1 LVAVWEWANLHYNN
15 AAMSS
20 DRRFN
25 TIWNV
30 FKILIAVTLAGYV
43 FTRTDLNELI
53 SLGGQLVPHLIVATF
68 LLYTSLTLFKAVK
81 YQILLQQ
88 RTSYW
93 RVLNVVVMQNA
104 LSNFLANSVGIA
116 SYLTL
121 LKVEEKVRLGRSGL
135 VFLITKIGDL
145 FAVWVVM
152 VISTA
157 LFWERIAELHQVVL
171 ILEAVIG
178 AGFVFFF
185 AALFFR
191 KFFIS
196 IFNSFL
202 QRFHL
207 IKLPFVGDVAQV
219 LDAFAEMEERN
230 ILRIVFIA
238 FGLSLVY
245 YMFTLLWMVTSL
257 RAFGLE
263 AETWVIVFVSGA
275 LQLFSFFPVTI
286 FGGLGITEVTSLY
299 LYSLFGVEQEGLT
312 AILVGWRVLYYLA
325 NLFVLTYLPF
335 YTLLIE
341 RKIKPRTAG

>member
-1 LVAVWEWANLHYNN
+1 MHYNN

-20 DRRFN
+20 NRRFN
-25 TIWNV
+25 TIWNI
-30 FKILIAVTLAGYV
+30 FKILIALVLAGYV
-43 FTRTDLNELI
+43 FTRTDIHELI
-53 SLGGQLVPHLIVATF
+53 SLWGQISIPLLVATF
-68 LLYTSLTLFKAVK
+68 LLYASLTLFKALK

-88 RTSYW
+88 QTSYW

-121 LKVEEKVRLGRSGL
+121 LKVEEKVRMGRSAL

-152 VISTA
+152 VFSTL
-157 LFWERIAELHQVVL
+157 LFWGRIPELHQAVV
-171 ILEAVIG
+171 ILEAIIG
-178 AGFVFFF
+178 AGFALFF

-196 IFNSFL
+196 VFNSLL
-202 QRFHL
+202 QRFQL
-207 IKLPFVGDVAQV
+207 TKFAVVGDVAQV
-219 LDAFAEMEERN
+219 LDAFAEMEEKS

-238 FGLSLVY
+238 FGLSLGY
-245 YMFTLLWMVTSL
+245 YMVTLLWMVTSM
-257 RAFGLE
+257 RAFGFE
-263 AETWVIVFVSGA
+263 AETWVVVFVSGA

-299 LYSLFGVEQEGLT
+299 LYSLFGVEPEGLT
-312 AILVGWRVLYYLA
+312 AILVGWRVLYYLT

-335 YTLLIE
+335 YAILIE
-341 RKIKPRTAG
+341 RRIRPRTSE

>member
-1 LVAVWEWANLHYNN
+1 
-15 AAMSS
+15 MSS

-25 TIWNV
+25 TIWNLI
-30 FKILIAVTLAGYV
+30 KISIAVVLAGYV

-53 SLGGQLVPHLIVATF
+53 SLGGQIVPWLLVATF
-68 LLYTSLTLFKAVK
+68 LLYALLTLFKAVK

-88 RTSYW
+88 QTSYW

-121 LKVEEKVRLGRSGL
+121 LKVEEKVRIGRSGL

-145 FAVWVVM
+145 FAVWMVM
-152 VISTA
+152 VLATV
-157 LFWERIAELHQVVL
+157 LFWARIPELHQAVL
-171 ILEAVIG
+171 ILETIIG

-196 IFNSFL
+196 LLNSFL

-207 IKLPFVGDVAQV
+207 IKLPVVGDVAQV
-219 LDAFAEMEERN
+219 LDAFAEMEERS

-238 FGLSLVY
+238 FGLSLIYCTV
-245 YMFTLLWMVTSL
+245 TL
-257 RAFGLE
+257 
-263 AETWVIVFVSGA
+263 
-275 LQLFSFFPVTI
+275 
-286 FGGLGITEVTSLY
+286 
-299 LYSLFGVEQEGLT
+299 
-312 AILVGWRVLYYLA
+312 
-325 NLFVLTYLPF
+325 
-335 YTLLIE
+335 
-341 RKIKPRTAG
+341 